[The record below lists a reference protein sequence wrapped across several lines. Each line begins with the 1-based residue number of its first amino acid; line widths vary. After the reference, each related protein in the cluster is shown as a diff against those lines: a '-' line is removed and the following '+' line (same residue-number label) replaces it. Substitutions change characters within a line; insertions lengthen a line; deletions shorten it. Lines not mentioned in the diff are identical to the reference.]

1 MNADPKGFGGL
12 LTLLADR
19 RIAVRFEGKKL
30 RWRAPAGMVDTDV
43 LRLLRRFKWPLRQAL
58 GPDRLPEPVDRPQRG
73 VLRRIVPPGSRAG
86 SA

>member
-12 LTLLADR
+12 LALLADR

-30 RWRAPAGMVDTDV
+30 KWRAPTGMVDRDV
-43 LRLLRRFKWPLRQAL
+43 LRLMRRFKWPLRQAL

-73 VLRRIVPPGSRAG
+73 VVRRLVRSSPRDPGA
-86 SA
+86 